1 MQLFMLQLFIIALA
15 IIGSTQASIATLPN
29 IQEFATSTANLANV
43 DSLLAFPPDVE
54 TITSSS
60 SGGNSNSNS
69 NSFTNSN
76 LNVPRIEITPCSL
89 SDPNKNECIKNLI
102 SQMAP
107 QLKAGLPEFGL
118 GSIDPYFYRRGIFRY
133 ANDGIQ
139 GGLLIKNMQIHGLS
153 DLKVKS
159 FLSNFTENGFIVK
172 MGVECKQIRADGQF
186 KADVKFGGLRLVPKG
201 PFNIT
206 IDNVRST
213 VLTDGSF
220 INRDNS
226 IRLQLR
232 RINANVA
239 IGNAKI
245 IANGIFSDRNLN
257 TMILN
262 LVNENLPEITR
273 VGIPAT
279 REQWAPI
286 LVEHINNF
294 FAQVPIEKFLT
305 Q

>member
-1 MQLFMLQLFIIALA
+1 MQSFMLQVLYIAAA
-15 IIGSTQASIATLPN
+15 IIGSTQAAIATLPN
-29 IQEFATSTANLANV
+29 AQEFATSTSSLVNV
-43 DSLLAFPPDVE
+43 DSLLAFPQQADA
-54 TITSSS
+54 SSS
-60 SGGNSNSNS
+60 SSSSSS
-69 NSFTNSN
+69 NSFSNSEAN
-76 LNVPRIEITPCSL
+76 ARRSLQITPCSL
-89 SDPNKNECIKNLI
+89 SDPNQNECIKNLMN
-102 SQMAP
+102 QVVP
-107 QLKAGLPEFGL
+107 ELKVDLPEYGL

-139 GGLLIKNMQIHGLS
+139 GGLLIKNMQIHGISNLQ
-153 DLKVKS
+153 VKS
-159 FLSNFTENGFIVK
+159 FVGNFTDSGFIVK
-172 MGVECKQIRADGQF
+172 MGVECKQIMADGQF

-206 IDNVRST
+206 IDNVRAT

-226 IRLQLR
+226 VRLQLHR
-232 RINANVA
+232 LNANVA
-239 IGNAKI
+239 VGNAKI

-257 TMILN
+257 AMILN

-286 LVEHINNF
+286 LVEHVNNF